1 MPGVEARRAAVRW
14 RAYCVPLAVAAALA
28 LGVALPDFPDAGG
41 GAPPGMAVVE
51 DELLLD
57 INSAT
62 AEQLAGLPGMGNAL
76 AEAIVEYRQAVGGFD
91 GTWQL
96 VEVKGFGPGR
106 LETLAG
112 KICALPYGG

>member
-1 MPGVEARRAAVRW
+1 MRGAEARRAAVRW

-28 LGVALPDFPDAGG
+28 LGVALPEFPDAGG
-41 GAPPGMAVVE
+41 APPPGMAIVE

-62 AEQLAGLPGMGNAL
+62 AEQLAELPGMGKTL
-76 AEAIVEYRQAVGGFD
+76 AEAIVEYRQAVGGFE